1 MCLKTRLVKRL
12 VTINCYTKQTN
23 LFRIFLFS
31 DHFRKGEE
39 RIGQTV
45 DAHRRDQTQLEPA
58 KEFGRRKKTETK
70 VAVARK
76 FDEKGRRKTRRPFE
90 TIATSNDARR
100 RRRIDVQRVSKRLRV
115 QLHLFR
121 HFSKATVSQI

>member
-1 MCLKTRLVKRL
+1 MLIVNNIT
-12 VTINCYTKQTN
+12 
-23 LFRIFLFS
+23 LFQIFLFP

-39 RIGQTV
+39 RTGQTV

-76 FDEKGRRKTRRPFE
+76 FTEKGRRKTRRPFK
-90 TIATSNDARR
+90 TYATFNDARR
-100 RRRIDVQRVSKRLRV
+100 RRRIDVQRMSKRLRV
-115 QLHLFR
+115 QLHLLR
-121 HFSKATVSQI
+121 HFSKAAVSQIK